1 MELRDAGEMYG
12 FNGTERFA
20 HSGMLKAALSIREFL
35 QSSNILVDAYQSLA
49 LSRNEGLSA
58 SSHTVNEPLNS
69 DSNPNANLVIVGHSL
84 G

>member
-12 FNGTERFA
+12 FIGTERFA

-35 QSSNILVDAYQSLA
+35 QSSNILVDAYHSLA
-49 LSRNEGLSA
+49 GSRNEALST

-69 DSNPNANLVIVGHSL
+69 DPNANLVIVGHSL